1 MKRIFVLYTG
11 GTIGMRQT
19 PNGLAPDTALVETAL
34 TLFGRRARFHWHV
47 CQPLIDSSALS
58 PAHWAEW
65 LQILEHALPGCDGI
79 LLLHGTDTLAYTAN
93 LLALAFENQH
103 KPVVLTGSQQP
114 YSQTGSDA
122 PHNLHTAVSA
132 FLRPDVHETL
142 IAFNGELFPAVGSS
156 KFSTETAAG
165 FHNPH
170 FGSWQPG
177 RSAVSLGPLPR
188 QFDPNICVGH
198 HWLVPGCNSA
208 MTAHSLSH
216 FPQQAAVL
224 HSYGHGNA
232 PADEALLAAVR
243 RFTREHLLLNIS
255 QVPHGRADS
264 SYAQSS
270 PLTAA
275 GALAGGRCN
284 TETATVLM
292 MLAAANRWQP
302 ADLLQALDRLSLR

>member
-19 PNGLAPDTALVETAL
+19 PSGLAPDTALVETAL
-34 TLFGRRARFHWHV
+34 TPFGRRARFHWHV
-47 CQPLIDSSALS
+47 CRPLIDSAALS

-65 LQILEHALPGCDGI
+65 LQILGHALPDCDGI

-93 LLALAFENQH
+93 LLALAFDNRH
-103 KPVVLTGSQQP
+103 KPVVLTGSQRP

-132 FLRPDVHETL
+132 LLRHDVHETL
-142 IAFNGELFPAVGSS
+142 IAFNGQLFPAVGSS
-156 KFSTETAAG
+156 KCSTETAAG
-165 FHNPH
+165 FDNPH

-177 RSAVSLGPLPR
+177 RPAASLDPLPKR
-188 QFDPNICVGH
+188 FDPHACVGH
-198 HWLVPGCNSA
+198 HRLVPGCNST
-208 MTAHSLSH
+208 MIAHNLSH

-232 PADEALLAAVR
+232 PDDEALLAAVR
-243 RFTREHLLLNIS
+243 RFTEERLLLNIS
-255 QVPHGRADS
+255 QVPHGRADG

-270 PLTAA
+270 PLSAA
-275 GALAGGRCN
+275 GATAGGRCN

-292 MLAAANRWQP
+292 MLAAANRWQK
-302 ADLLQALDRLSLR
+302 ADLRQALQQLGLL